1 MTVGDMRLRSLSRS
15 EQRDLRVGNKI
26 IAQDSKT
33 GTWTLATVVKIRED
47 RVTVSVANGT
57 WKKDID
63 DLYKE
68 DDGSLVY

>member
-1 MTVGDMRLRSLSRS
+1 MRLRSLSRS